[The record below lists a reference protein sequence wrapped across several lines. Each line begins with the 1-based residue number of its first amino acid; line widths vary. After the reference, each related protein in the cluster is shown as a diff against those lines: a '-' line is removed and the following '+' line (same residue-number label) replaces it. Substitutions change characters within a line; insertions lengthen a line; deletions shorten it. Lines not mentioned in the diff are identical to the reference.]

1 MARLG
6 WNHFG
11 VELLARSD
19 EPQPACTETRND
31 AHPKVHDMRAPLFVA
46 QHENTDTPFEG
57 KHRHIAARHC
67 VTQLTSCVGQHVK
80 TTKA

>member
-31 AHPKVHDMRAPLFVA
+31 AHPKVHGHAGSTFRGTAR
-46 QHENTDTPFEG
+46 
-57 KHRHIAARHC
+57 KHGHA
-67 VTQLTSCVGQHVK
+67 L
-80 TTKA
+80 